1 MPIVPA
7 VRQALDV
14 DFRPLTNADLP
25 ALSAELGSNHAKY
38 FRRKLALQKAGK
50 GLILGAFRKNRPVG
64 AVLVLWGEPAQE
76 RRVRLD
82 FPDVPLLYHVR
93 VKDSLR
99 CRGIGTQLLA
109 AVHDELRAR
118 GHKQVV
124 LGVDITNKDAIR
136 LYERLGYDLVN
147 RTSWGLGGS
156 RYELMRLDL
165 EKNDRL
171 EFLGSVTTRLDL
183 PPVAAAERPP
193 ALSKR
198 ELGSV
203 IIELLGE
210 TSTTVEAEK
219 AAKSTVRDKQKRNAG
234 HVATD
239 TVKTRNMP
247 APAPATLPRSGV
259 TSWTTP
265 LTAVLSRALH
275 LPFPG
280 LGRRSHAR
288 HATSGCRQPS

>member
-1 MPIVPA
+1 MTLTGYT

-14 DFRPLTNADLP
+14 DFGPLADEHIP
-25 ALSAELGSNHAKY
+25 ALAAELGKAHAKY
-38 FRRKLALQKAGK
+38 FRRKFLLQRAGK

-93 VKDSLR
+93 VKNSLQG
-99 CRGIGTQLLA
+99 RGIGTQLLA

-136 LYERLGYDLVN
+136 LYERLGYDLVD
-147 RTSWGLGGS
+147 RTSWGLGDS
-156 RYELMRLDL
+156 RYELMLLDL

-183 PPVAAAERPP
+183 SPVVAAERPP

-210 TSTTVEAEK
+210 TSETTEAAK
-219 AAKSTVRDKQKRNAG
+219 AARKAAVRDGQKRNAG
-234 HVATD
+234 RPAAGA
-239 TVKTRNMP
+239 VKTGNMP
-247 APAPATLPRSGV
+247 AATATVPATTSTG
-259 TSWTTP
+259 TSWT
-265 LTAVLSRALH
+265 AAL
-275 LPFPG
+275 LGKARTFAGWPRRNVARQKRT
-280 LGRRSHAR
+280 LGR
-288 HATSGCRQPS
+288 P